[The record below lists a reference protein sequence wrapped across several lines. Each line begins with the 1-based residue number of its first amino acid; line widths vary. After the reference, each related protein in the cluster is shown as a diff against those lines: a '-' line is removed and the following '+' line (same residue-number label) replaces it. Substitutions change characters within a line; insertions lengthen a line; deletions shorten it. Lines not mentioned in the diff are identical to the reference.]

1 MTERSNSTTEAV
13 GRSQAD
19 EIMLVDGGRR
29 SEWRPRWSV
38 AIPRRPLWWEV
49 PPHAA
54 CAAPCLGGGGR
65 RLATRH
71 GPPTNSG
78 RASRGGGQH
87 GRQQQLPQNN
97 PWFGRLAVGWIM
109 AVQFAARGIHRLGVT
124 TEGADDPQR
133 RRQVDMTA
141 VGALACAVTLATAI
155 GHLETSGEPAQRGF
169 EQHLSGYGLRRSGGI
184 WRPISDWWCGAPP
197 AHPNGTAVDPGGN
210 GAEAVVTTGD
220 HPFLAGGHDRQRG
233 TLASVDK
240 GR

>member
-1 MTERSNSTTEAV
+1 MV
-13 GRSQAD
+13 GGYSAATSVVGGATARCLCSA
-19 EIMLVDGGRR
+19 LSRRGGRR
-29 SEWRPRWSV
+29 S
-38 AIPRRPLWWEV
+38 
-49 PPHAA
+49 
-54 CAAPCLGGGGR
+54 
-65 RLATRH
+65 ATRL

-78 RASRGGGQH
+78 RASRGGG
-87 GRQQQLPQNN
+87 RPTAVAQND
-97 PWFGRLAVGWIM
+97 PWFGRLALGWIM

-133 RRQVDMTA
+133 RRQVDMTV
-141 VGALACAVTLATAI
+141 VGAFACGVTLATAI
-155 GHLETSGEPAQRGF
+155 RHLETSGEPAQRGF

-184 WRPISDWWCGAPP
+184 WRPISDWWCGVPP

-220 HPFLAGGHDRQRG
+220 HPLLAGGRNHQRG

>member
-1 MTERSNSTTEAV
+1 M
-13 GRSQAD
+13 G
-19 EIMLVDGGRR
+19 
-29 SEWRPRWSV
+29 
-38 AIPRRPLWWEV
+38 
-49 PPHAA
+49 H
-54 CAAPCLGGGGR
+54 
-65 RLATRH
+65 
-71 GPPTNSG
+71 PPT
-78 RASRGGGQH
+78 AAGQAVAADNMA
-87 GRQQQLPQNN
+87 GQQQLPQNN

-109 AVQFAARGIHRLGVT
+109 AGQFAARGIHRLGVS
-124 TEGADDPQR
+124 TEGADDDPQR
-133 RRQVDMTA
+133 RRQVDMTV

-220 HPFLAGGHDRQRG
+220 HPFVAGGHDHQRG